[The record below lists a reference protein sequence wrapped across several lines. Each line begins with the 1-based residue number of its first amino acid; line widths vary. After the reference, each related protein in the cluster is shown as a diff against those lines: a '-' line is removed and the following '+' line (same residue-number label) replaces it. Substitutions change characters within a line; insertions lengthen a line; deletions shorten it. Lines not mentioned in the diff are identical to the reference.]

1 VYLGATNGEGNLLHM
16 KSEKYVVKNTAGMF
30 DLLKGITMFAIV
42 VDHTLTLFPS
52 NFVYQAAL
60 ENSSDPQIVSTVALT
75 LYSIFEHALMPS
87 LFLICGY
94 GFRKNSF
101 KKNISKQFKSLM
113 IPYIIT
119 AFLTAGL
126 LLCTHYCLYRHF
138 KDSFKEALSQLGG
151 SMLGFP
157 ITTTFGGIKFFF
169 CGPSWFIMA
178 LFIGMI
184 IFNALLA
191 FFDNIKLF
199 IAVLLVA
206 TFGWLISLVITTPW
220 CISQGCVCVFFIYLG
235 YYAKK
240 HKLFVEGIDI
250 KKKVAYVILVFIPY
264 VVLRALGYIDS
275 MTESY
280 YPFGIITIALNG
292 LFALCF
298 IYAFLLLNRFNG
310 IISSSIR
317 SVGRYSIYI
326 VCIHTIDMMGFPL
339 YHFAEKFEDTPL
351 TVIVFSM
358 IRVAVVFGICFL
370 FIKTKDFVLSKAADK
385 KIPDKN
391 I

>member
-1 VYLGATNGEGNLLHM
+1 MERGIFLHM

-30 DLLKGITMFAIV
+30 DLLKGIAMFGIIV
-42 VDHTLTLFPS
+42 EHTLSLFPS
-52 NFVYQAAL
+52 NFVYQAAR
-60 ENSSDPQIVSTVALT
+60 ENASDPHIIPIVLLT
-75 LYSIFEHALMPS
+75 LYRILEHALIPS
-87 LFLICGY
+87 LFFISGY
-94 GFRKNSF
+94 GFRKTSF
-101 KKNISKQFKSLM
+101 KKNLSKQFKSLM

-119 AFLTAGL
+119 AFLSAGL

-138 KDSFKEALSQLGG
+138 KDSIKETLSQLGG
-151 SMLGFP
+151 SILGLP
-157 ITTTFGGIKFFF
+157 VTTTYGGIKFFF
-169 CGPSWFIMA
+169 CGPCWFVMA
-178 LFIGMI
+178 LFVGMI

-199 IAVLLVA
+199 IAVLVVT
-206 TFGWLISLVITTPW
+206 TFGWLISLIITTPW
-220 CISQGCVCVFFIYLG
+220 CFSQGCISVLFIYLG

-240 HKLFVEGIDI
+240 HKLFVEGIDV
-250 KKKVAYVILVFIPY
+250 KKKVVYVILVFIPY
-264 VVLRALGYIDS
+264 VIIRALGYGDS
-275 MTESY
+275 MSESV
-280 YPFGIITIALNG
+280 YPFGMITIALNG
-292 LFALCF
+292 LFAVCF

-351 TVIVFSM
+351 TVIVFSL
-358 IRVAVVFGICFL
+358 IRVAVVCGICFL
-370 FIKTKDFVLSKAADK
+370 YIKTKDFVLSKAADK

-391 I
+391 L

>member
-1 VYLGATNGEGNLLHM
+1 M
-16 KSEKYVVKNTAGMF
+16 KSEKFAVKNTAGMF
-30 DLLKGITMFAIV
+30 DLLKGITMFAIIV
-42 VDHTLTLFPS
+42 WHTSALFPS
-52 NFVYQAAL
+52 NFVYQTSR
-60 ENSSDPQIVSTVALT
+60 EINSVSQIVPIVVLT

-87 LFLICGY
+87 LFFISGY

-101 KKNISKQFKSLM
+101 KKNLSKQFKSLM

-126 LLCTHYCLYRHF
+126 LLCTHFYLYRNF
-138 KDSFKEALSQLGG
+138 KDSFKESLSQLGG
-151 SMLGFP
+151 SMLGLP
-157 ITTTFGGIKFFF
+157 VTTTYGGIKFYF
-169 CGPSWFIMA
+169 CGPCWFVIA
-178 LFIGMI
+178 LFVGMI

-199 IAVLLVA
+199 IAVLLVT
-206 TFGWLISLVITTPW
+206 TFGWLISQITTTPW
-220 CISQGCVCVFFIYLG
+220 CFSQGCISVFFIYLG
-235 YYAKK
+235 YYTKK

-250 KKKVAYVILVFIPY
+250 KKKVVYVILVFIPY
-264 VVLRALGYIDS
+264 VVMRSLGYFDS
-275 MTESY
+275 MTDSM
-280 YPFGIITIALNG
+280 YPLGMITIALNG

-339 YHFAEKFEDTPL
+339 YHFAGKFEDTSL
-351 TVIVFSM
+351 TIIVFSL
-358 IRVAVVFGICFL
+358 IRVAVVCGICFL
-370 FIKTKDFVLSKAADK
+370 YIKTKDFVLSKAADK
-385 KIPDKN
+385 KISDN
-391 I
+391 NS